1 MSGNEFV
8 NIDELKKKQDLE
20 EKKQAKKRKPRAKK
34 IADPTSRPSG
44 RTIVQIM
51 NGEFLSKDWFINNLP
66 FTFFVGFLLVVVIG
80 WGYYTETVIKDEVN
94 LKTELSELESEF
106 FTLNSEYIT
115 KKGRE
120 NITAKLPVSGPKK
133 NRTTPNKIKVKNYV
147 FR

>member
-8 NIDELKKKQDLE
+8 NIDELKKKQDAE

-34 IADPTSRPSG
+34 AATKSSKTSG

-51 NGEFLSKDWFINNLP
+51 NGEFLSKDWFVNNLP
-66 FTFFVGFLLVVVIG
+66 FTFFIGFLLVVVIG

-120 NITAKLPVSGPKK
+120 NITAKLPITGPKK
-133 NRTTPNKIKVKNYV
+133 NRTTPNKIKVDNYV
-147 FR
+147 FN